1 MEDLL
6 IKYGKI
12 TKLEKTDYFII
23 LGFIFR
29 SVLLVHNAKGVIEE
43 RPRWMWQHSR
53 FASQVR
59 NSKLREELKLFIMS
73 CKQTNSTFALEE
85 TLSQPYK
92 IILYTS
98 ALEMKVQ
105 S

>member
-1 MEDLL
+1 MDAGKDMRLLDQTED
-6 IKYGKI
+6 
-12 TKLEKTDYFII
+12 FII
-23 LGFIFR
+23 HGFIFM
-29 SVLLVHNAKGVIEE
+29 SVVLVHNAKGVNEE

-59 NSKLREELKLFIMS
+59 NSKLREEPKLFIMG
-73 CKQTNSTFALEE
+73 CKQTRLTFALEE
-85 TLSQPYK
+85 TLSQSYK